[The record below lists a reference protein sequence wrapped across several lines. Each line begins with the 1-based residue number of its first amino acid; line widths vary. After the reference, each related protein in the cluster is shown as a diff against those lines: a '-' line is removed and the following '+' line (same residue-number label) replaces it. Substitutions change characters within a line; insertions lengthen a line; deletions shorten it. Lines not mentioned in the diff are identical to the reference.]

1 MPVHKETNF
10 RACTEKFV
18 PLRPD
23 RAKPVNEGALLP
35 SSHCG
40 SEAVS
45 IATANAIE
53 HTCPLKSRYVIIPAF
68 FSEADQFYDLTM
80 LDSK

>member
-1 MPVHKETNF
+1 MSSDII
-10 RACTEKFV
+10 RALC
-18 PLRPD
+18 
-23 RAKPVNEGALLP
+23 AL
-35 SSHCG
+35 
-40 SEAVS
+40 V
-45 IATANAIE
+45 ATANAIE